1 VQHHAKLLPAEDV
14 SQLHA
19 AGLPMRRTG
28 KTARELT
35 SWDIIGHDG
44 MRARD
49 AYKTGELSEAKD
61 WLRAAM

>member
-1 VQHHAKLLPAEDV
+1 MQHHAKLLPAADV
-14 SQLHA
+14 PQYEA
-19 AGLPMRRTG
+19 AALPMRRTG
-28 KTARELT
+28 KTAWGLT

>member
-1 VQHHAKLLPAEDV
+1 MRLRA
-14 SQLHA
+14 
-19 AGLPMRRTG
+19 LPMRRTG